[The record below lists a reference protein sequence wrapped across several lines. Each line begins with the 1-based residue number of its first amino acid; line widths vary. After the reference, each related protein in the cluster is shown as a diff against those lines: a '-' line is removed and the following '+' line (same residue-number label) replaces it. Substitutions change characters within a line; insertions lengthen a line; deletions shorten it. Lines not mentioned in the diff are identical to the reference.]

1 MTGGMRVSHRILGA
15 GTVRSV
21 SHAQGVV
28 TVEFVDHNRQNLVI
42 KLAKL
47 RPASH
52 VSGKDSW

>member
-1 MTGGMRVSHRILGA
+1 MRVSHRILGA

-52 VSGKDSW
+52 DVSGKDSW